1 MTESLA
7 TPSNAKPIADAE
19 ETLRLKCDQCGGG
32 LVLKRRHLGIKGQC
46 VHCQVPL
53 MAVEQ
58 DGVVRVVSE
67 RPDPIPASEPS
78 EDAGMEMSGMATSD
92 VEMPDTTPVVDS
104 LPEIPASEAPTLTNE
119 EEPVLPW
126 GIPAPAESVET
137 SAAEWAPPAGFDFPL
152 EPSAPEAPLPWGPPA
167 GSDAAA
173 PAFEGGFTAPE
184 LQPPLPT
191 RDGDNLF
198 GGKPEGFPPVE
209 APASAPVNASP
220 FGDQAGGFSLSFPSM
235 FGAEESGAAVAPAW
249 GTNVPKEGHASISPF
264 GTGTAGE
271 GFAESLYRE
280 KVEKENASHHAV
292 AMPTFAT
299 PSPADGGPFA
309 EQPAKRDCEEKVI
322 LDGDGRPMRPMT
334 KEEEEE
340 FAKNFFKYDNA
351 RSTPRWVKRL
361 RKTAK
366 RFLIFFCILGAG
378 GGGVA
383 AFTPKEQLLEWKK
396 KTIEWL
402 EPGMA
407 VLDYLPEKWRP
418 KWLPQSKFG
427 IDAGV
432 DENGQ
437 PKKKMNAFEGLDKL
451 KGDIGNMRGAADA
464 ELEGLKQF

>member
-7 TPSNAKPIADAE
+7 NPSNARSIADAD

-53 MAVEQ
+53 MAVEE

-67 RPDPIPASEPS
+67 RPVFTPSPEPS
-78 EDAGMEMSGMATSD
+78 GEAGMTVPGMPPALDD
-92 VEMPDTTPVVDS
+92 V
-104 LPEIPASEAPTLTNE
+104 PEIPAAETPAVTK
-119 EEPVLPW
+119 EPEPALPW
-126 GIPAPAESVET
+126 SIPSPAESVET
-137 SAAEWAPPAGFDFPL
+137 ATAPPAPLTGFNFPL
-152 EPSAPEAPLPWGPPA
+152 EPSAPETPLPWAPPA
-167 GSDAAA
+167 ASEAAGPSLEERFTSSSGS
-173 PAFEGGFTAPE
+173 TTPE
-184 LQPPLPT
+184 LQPPPPT

-198 GGKPEGFPPVE
+198 GGKPEGFSAIE
-209 APASAPVNASP
+209 APASPPVKSSP
-220 FGDQAGGFSLSFPSM
+220 FGDQPGGFSLSFPTM
-235 FGAEESGAAVAPAW
+235 FGGEENGAAVAPAW

-292 AMPTFAT
+292 AMPAFEA
-299 PSPADGGPFA
+299 PASVEGGPFA

-334 KEEEEE
+334 KEEEED
-340 FAKNFFKYDNA
+340 FAKNFFKYENA
-351 RSTPRWVKRL
+351 RSTPRWVRRL
-361 RKTAK
+361 RKTAM
-366 RFLIFFCILGAG
+366 RFLILVCILGAG

-383 AFTPKEQLLEWKK
+383 AFTPKEKLLEWKK
-396 KTIEWL
+396 EAIEWL

-407 VLDYLPEKWRP
+407 ILDYLPEKWRP

-427 IDAGV
+427 IDAGL

-464 ELEGLKQF
+464 ELEALKQF